1 MKPVEKVLRAV
12 EDYEERTSG
21 FWCICPVHDDHD
33 PSLHVQEAKDGRA
46 LLKCRA
52 GCDQADVLEALERR
66 GLRRRDLFARPSPTD
81 RVSSLNGRAKDTR
94 SSSGGRERR
103 VAAYPIKDASGLL
116 VAIHE
121 RRESPS
127 GKRFLWKHPN
137 GEYSRRGEIRPAALP
152 LYGSELVAN
161 WPEDGGI
168 ILVEGEKSAEALRRA
183 GLHALGTV
191 TGASGTH
198 EAETLEVL
206 TGRRVILWPDT
217 DQAGREHMHRHAER
231 LLDIAAAVQWYEWI
245 SPPEVRLPSG
255 TLKAQDAAD
264 HPAVKGGDLVALK
277 GLAEELRTAPT
288 YDPEDEVSDDSS
300 ALIYEEEGSRNLRLP
315 EEFPNG
321 DSHAPQLS
329 GSELLCRLAAYVR
342 RYVVLTGEQADLIA
356 IWIIHTYALDAADT
370 TAYLE
375 VVSAEKRSGKTRLLE
390 VLSTV
395 AAKPWFT
402 GRVTAAVLVRKVAH
416 LEPTLLL
423 DEVERFRLRKVE
435 PEAAMLKTEA
445 AAWADAHVERL
456 AKLEPLLPEEL
467 DDRAQEICEP
477 LLAVAE
483 AAGSDWPERARKAV
497 IVLAGA
503 STREDSESLGIRLL
517 RDIRGVFEERE
528 ADRLPTRELLDFL
541 HAAEEAPWGS
551 LRGEPLDARGL
562 ARMLQPYGIEPK
574 KLREGD
580 YTFRGYRRAGFE
592 DAWTRYAPA
601 PPEEAEHPEHPEHAA
616 GRTVSDVPHKS
627 NVPEQGPDVEHKS
640 LPQQQDVPRVP
651 DVPPN
656 PGQRVRERS
665 SSHQVQSRLPR
676 W

>member
-1 MKPVEKVLRAV
+1 MHPGSSWPS
-12 EDYEERTSG
+12 TS
-21 FWCICPVHDDHD
+21 V
-33 PSLHVQEAKDGRA
+33 GRA
-46 LLKCRA
+46 
-52 GCDQADVLEALERR
+52 Q
-66 GLRRRDLFARPSPTD
+66 
-81 RVSSLNGRAKDTR
+81 
-94 SSSGGRERR
+94 
-103 VAAYPIKDASGLL
+103 
-116 VAIHE
+116 
-121 RRESPS
+121 S
-127 GKRFLWKHPN
+127 GKRFLWNHPN

-161 WPEDGGI
+161 WPEDRGI
-168 ILVEGEKSAEALRRA
+168 ILVEGEKSAEALRAA
-183 GLHALGTV
+183 GLHALATV

-255 TLKAQDAAD
+255 KLKAQDAAD

-300 ALIYEEEGSRNLRLP
+300 ALIYEEEGSRKLRLP
-315 EEFPNG
+315 EEIPNG
-321 DSHAPQLS
+321 NSHAPRLS

-356 IWIIHTYALDAADT
+356 IWIMHTHALDAADT

-423 DEVERFRLRKVE
+423 DESDAAFKGEKEYSEALRGILNSGFRRGGVASLCVGQGANLTYKDFPVFSPKAIAGIGKLPDTISDRAIKIELRRRARSEPVERFRLRKVE
-435 PEAAMLKTEA
+435 PEAAVLKTEA
-445 AAWADAHVERL
+445 AAWAGAHVERL

-483 AAGSDWPERARKAV
+483 AAGSDWPERVRKAV
-497 IVLAGA
+497 IALAGA

-541 HAAEEAPWGS
+541 HAAEETPWGS
-551 LRGEPLDARGL
+551 LGGEPLDARGL
-562 ARMLQPYGIEPK
+562 ARYAEALWHQAQEASGRGSHPSGLQ
-574 KLREGD
+574 
-580 YTFRGYRRAGFE
+580 AGE
-592 DAWTRYAPA
+592 
-601 PPEEAEHPEHPEHAA
+601 
-616 GRTVSDVPHKS
+616 
-627 NVPEQGPDVEHKS
+627 
-640 LPQQQDVPRVP
+640 L
-651 DVPPN
+651 
-656 PGQRVRERS
+656 
-665 SSHQVQSRLPR
+665 
-676 W
+676 